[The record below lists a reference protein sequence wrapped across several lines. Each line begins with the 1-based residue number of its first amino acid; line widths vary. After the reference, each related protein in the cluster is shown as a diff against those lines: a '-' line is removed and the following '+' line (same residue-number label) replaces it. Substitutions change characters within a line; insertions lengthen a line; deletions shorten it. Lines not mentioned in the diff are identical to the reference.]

1 MPLFLC
7 RWPNGDCSVVLARNE
22 ADAVE
27 RLDEVGNAEGCPITR
42 LSSLQVHFALTDE
55 ARLALDGLGEDT
67 EAEIFEFCYPELV
80 RALTEGDDVAGAVT
94 RERERLDVSGAS
106 THEPVTQVGRSAK
119 AQLDMPTTLI
129 DRLVSRAAKQ
139 RLKSL
144 KPRGNPN

>member
-42 LSSLQVHFALTDE
+42 LSNMQVHFTLTDE

-67 EAEIFEFCYPELV
+67 WTEVVEFCYPEVV
-80 RALTEGDDVAGAVT
+80 RALSEGEDVAVAVT
-94 RERERLDVSGAS
+94 QERERLDVSGAS
-106 THEPVTQVGRSAK
+106 AHEPVTQVGRSAK

-139 RLKSL
+139 RLKSF